1 MVGELRSQY
10 AVAVKL
16 AAQRL
21 ADAVFASPTSS
32 PSAILDKLWEAI
44 GPVVD
49 SRQPYWQRLSQPAD
63 PKLNSQQHVSRSQLV
78 IKSAHYNAFE
88 YVYS

>member
-1 MVGELRSQY
+1 M
-10 AVAVKL
+10 AVKL

-21 ADAVFASPTSS
+21 ADAIFAEPGAA

-63 PKLNSQQHVSRSQLV
+63 PKINSQQHVRPPSPHPTPPMPA
-78 IKSAHYNAFE
+78 AHFK
-88 YVYS
+88 

>member
-21 ADAVFASPTSS
+21 ADAIFAEPGAA
-32 PSAILDKLWEAI
+32 PHAILDKLWEAI
-44 GPVVD
+44 GPVAV
-49 SRQPYWQRLSQPAD
+49 RTPLS
-63 PKLNSQQHVSRSQLV
+63 LRYLM
-78 IKSAHYNAFE
+78 
-88 YVYS
+88 